1 MHKFVCLLR
10 LLFLA
15 VFSLTIVQCR
25 EADDRSRFL
34 YADDPAAT
42 DIIEYQLHNAP
53 SRDYSG
59 DERRE
64 ASKNQPGSE
73 YDEER
78 HIKPYFL
85 TGENGPRV
93 VQFYSPWCGHCQSFK
108 SKYVALYKEVNRRL
122 VDEETEVNFYAVSC
136 SVHHWVCLQNNI
148 KGFPTILAFKENS
161 VDPLQLKEVTA
172 DNIAVAVGV
181 DIKSSLRDGIKDNID
196 SDVEGGEDSE
206 EGFRPIDILGA
217 SLDGLSR
224 TREAVYRDAAL
235 SFTYALKTEM
245 FANRDG
251 NNVLDT
257 NQRDAF
263 AEWIDL
269 LYWTLPPTW
278 ILHTLINDIRVNL
291 DAVLVSENNMQ
302 IMVQKHDDVVNGM
315 HTTWSAQC
323 SKGVDG
329 AGYLCGMWSLFH
341 IISIGVIERHR
352 AVLGARDQIL
362 TENVALTLRNY
373 IEHFVSC
380 EECRHYF
387 VEMFDSCGFNHCRR
401 LKQPQKLPPPES
413 WQEFPL
419 WLWEVH
425 NHINVKLVEAKLKAS
440 NVVASSDELNAALW
454 PSPEHCPQCKSGNKW
469 DTKAVIAHLKKEFW
483 PKGVQNFRFIVLKK
497 KDGSKHTNSNRA
509 NLIENLIF
517 FAGSAVFVMWCTRK
531 QKRHQKQH
539 IV

>member
-1 MHKFVCLLR
+1 MQLFSFLLH
-10 LLFLA
+10 LLLLA
-15 VFSLTIVQCR
+15 VAALTIVQGR

-42 DIIEYQLHNAP
+42 DIIDYQLHNAP

-73 YDEER
+73 YDEEQ

-85 TGENGPRV
+85 TEQNGPRV

-108 SKYVALYKEVNRRL
+108 SKYIALYREVNRRL
-122 VDEETEVNFYAVSC
+122 VDEQTEVHFYAVSC
-136 SVHHWVCLQNNI
+136 SVHHWVCLQHNI
-148 KGFPTILAFKENS
+148 KGFPTIFAFKENS
-161 VDPLQLKEVTA
+161 VDPHQLTEFTA
-172 DNIAVAVGV
+172 ENIAVTLGVGL
-181 DIKSSLRDGIKDNID
+181 KSSLRDAIENDIG
-196 SDVEGGEDSE
+196 SDAEGGEESE
-206 EGFRPIDILGA
+206 EDFRPIDILGA
-217 SLDGLSR
+217 TIDGMSR
-224 TREAVYRDAAL
+224 TRESVYRDAAL
-235 SFTYALKTEM
+235 SFTYALKMEI
-245 FANRDG
+245 FVNRDG
-251 NNVLDT
+251 NGVLDT

-291 DAVLVSENNMQ
+291 DAVLMSENNMQ
-302 IMVQKHDDVVNGM
+302 LMVEKHDDVVNGM
-315 HTTWSAQC
+315 RTTWSAQC
-323 SKGVDG
+323 SKGVEG
-329 AGYLCGMWSLFH
+329 AGYLCGLWSLFH

-362 TENVALTLRNY
+362 TKNVALTLRNY
-373 IEHFVSC
+373 IEHFISC

-387 VEMFDSCGFNHCRR
+387 VDMFDSCGFNHCRR
-401 LKQPQKLPPPES
+401 LEQSQKLPPPES

-425 NHINVKLVEAKLKAS
+425 NHINVKLVEAKLKSSNIVAS
-440 NVVASSDELNAALW
+440 NNELNTALW
-454 PSPEHCPQCKSGNKW
+454 PSMEQCPQCKSGDKW
-469 DTKAVIAHLKKEFW
+469 DTRAVIAHLKKEYW

-497 KDGSKHTNSNRA
+497 KDGPEHSSSNRS
-509 NLIENLIF
+509 NLTENLIF
-517 FAGSAVFVMWCTRK
+517 FAGSAIFVMWCSKK
-531 QKRHQKQH
+531 QKRHNKQH

>member
-1 MHKFVCLLR
+1 MLSFPCLR
-10 LLFLA
+10 HLLFLA
-15 VFSLTIVQCR
+15 VVALTDVQGR

-85 TGENGPRV
+85 ADGENGPRV

-108 SKYVALYKEVNRRL
+108 SKYIALYKEVNRRL
-122 VDEETEVNFYAVSC
+122 ADDQLEVNFYAISC
-136 SVHHWVCLQNNI
+136 SVHHWVCMQNNV
-148 KGFPTILAFKENS
+148 KGFPTIFAFRENS
-161 VDPLQLKEVTA
+161 IDPHQLKEVTA

-181 DIKSSLRDGIKDNID
+181 EFKSSI
-196 SDVEGGEDSE
+196 SDVIENNIGSDFEGV
-206 EGFRPIDILGA
+206 EGSRPIDIWGA

-235 SFTYALKTEM
+235 SFTYALKTEI
-245 FANRDG
+245 FSGREG
-251 NNVLDT
+251 SSVLNT

-263 AEWIDL
+263 AEFIDL
-269 LYWTLPPTW
+269 CYWTLPPTW
-278 ILHTLINDIRVNL
+278 ILHTLINDLRANL

-302 IMVQKHDDVVNGM
+302 LMVEKHQDVVNGM
-315 HTTWSAQC
+315 HTIWSNQC

-329 AGYLCGMWSLFH
+329 AGYLCGLWSLFH

-352 AVLGARDQIL
+352 AVLGARDQIS
-362 TENVALTLRNY
+362 TKNVALTLKNY

-380 EECRHYF
+380 DECRHYF
-387 VEMFDSCGFNHCRR
+387 VEMYDSCGFNHCRR

-425 NHINVKLVEAKLKAS
+425 NHINVKIFEAKVKSS
-440 NVVASSDELNAALW
+440 NKVASRDELNTALW
-454 PSPEHCPQCKSGNKW
+454 PTLEQCPQCKTGGKW
-469 DTKAVIAHLKKEFW
+469 DTKAVIAHLKKEYW

-497 KDGSKHTNSNRA
+497 KGKPKDSSSNRS

-517 FAGSAVFVMWCTRK
+517 FAVSAIFVLWCTRK
-531 QKRHQKQH
+531 NRRHQKQH

>member
-1 MHKFVCLLR
+1 MYHLL
-10 LLFLA
+10 LLLA
-15 VFSLTIVQCR
+15 VVSLTIVQCR

-34 YADDPAAT
+34 YADDPTAT

-85 TGENGPRV
+85 TGENGPRL

-108 SKYVALYKEVNRRL
+108 SKYIALYKEVNRRL
-122 VDEETEVNFYAVSC
+122 VDEQIEVNFYAVSC
-136 SVHHWVCLQNNI
+136 SVHHWVCMQNNI

-161 VDPLQLKEVTA
+161 VDPVQLKEVTA

-181 DIKSSLRDGIKDNID
+181 DIKSSLRDAMQNGID
-196 SDVEGGEDSE
+196 SDIEGEEDSE
-206 EGFRPIDILGA
+206 EEDFRTIDILGA
-217 SLDGLSR
+217 TLDGMSR

-235 SFTYALKTEM
+235 SFTYALKTEI

-251 NNVLDT
+251 SGVLDT

-269 LYWTLPPTW
+269 LYWSLPPTW

-291 DAVLVSENNMQ
+291 DSVLVSENTMQ
-302 IMVQKHDDVVNGM
+302 LMVQKHDDVVNGM
-315 HTTWSAQC
+315 HTTWSEQC
-323 SKGVDG
+323 SKGVEG

-341 IISIGVIERHR
+341 IISIGVMERHR
-352 AVLGARDQIL
+352 AVLGARDQIR

-401 LKQPQKLPPPES
+401 LKQPQKLPAPES
-413 WQEFPL
+413 WQEFSL

-440 NVVASSDELNAALW
+440 NMVASSDELNAALW
-454 PSPEHCPQCKSGNKW
+454 PSSEQCPQCKIGNKW
-469 DTKAVIAHLKKEFW
+469 DTTAVIAHLKKEFW
-483 PKGVQNFRFIVLKK
+483 PKGVQNFRFVVLKK
-497 KDGSKHTNSNRA
+497 KDGSKNTNSNRA

-517 FAGSAVFVMWCTRK
+517 FAGSAVFVMWCSRK

>member
-1 MHKFVCLLR
+1 MQ
-10 LLFLA
+10 LFLSLLHLLLLA
-15 VFSLTIVQCR
+15 VISLTLVQGR

-42 DIIEYQLHNAP
+42 DITEYQLHNAP

-85 TGENGPRV
+85 TEENGPRV

-108 SKYVALYKEVNRRL
+108 SKYIALYREINRRL
-122 VDEETEVNFYAVSC
+122 VDEQIEVHFYAVSC
-136 SVHHWVCLQNNI
+136 SVHHWVCLQQNI
-148 KGFPTILAFKENS
+148 KGYPIIFAFKENS
-161 VDPLQLKEVTA
+161 ADPLHLKEVTVDTIA
-172 DNIAVAVGV
+172 DAVGV
-181 DIKSSLRDGIKDNID
+181 DIRSSFEEAVENKD
-196 SDVEGGEDSE
+196 SDTEGGEENEDD
-206 EGFRPIDILGA
+206 FRPVDILGA
-217 SLDGLSR
+217 TIDGMSR
-224 TREAVYRDAAL
+224 TREAVYRDASL
-235 SFTYALKTEM
+235 SFTYALKTEI
-245 FANRDG
+245 FARNDENG
-251 NNVLDT
+251 VLDT

-278 ILHTLINDIRVNL
+278 ILHTLINDIRLNL
-291 DAVLVSENNMQ
+291 DAVLVSESNMHL
-302 IMVQKHDDVVNGM
+302 MVQKHDDVVNGM

-341 IISIGVIERHR
+341 IVSIGVVERHR

-362 TENVALTLRNY
+362 TSNVALTLRNY
-373 IEHFVSC
+373 IDHFVSC

-387 VEMFDSCGFNHCRR
+387 VEMFDSCGFNHCHR
-401 LKQPQKLPPPES
+401 LKQPQKLSPPES
-413 WQEFPL
+413 WEEFPL

-440 NVVASSDELNAALW
+440 NVMASRDELDTALW
-454 PSPEHCPQCKSGNKW
+454 PSPQHCPQCKMGAKW

-497 KDGSKHTNSNRA
+497 KDRPEHTSSNRSD
-509 NLIENLIF
+509 LIENLIF
-517 FAGSAVFVMWCTRK
+517 FAGSAIFVMWCTK
-531 QKRHQKQH
+531 KRRPHQKQH